1 MQPVCVQII
10 GQGQLIQ
17 IGETRSIYGNLGR
30 VEPVNTNWGSKP
42 VNTNWGPRLVNTNWG
57 PGLVNT
63 NLVSGPRA
71 RARVGGQAK
80 GWGPGNTNTPS
91 SIKLQNFAGMIT
103 SK

>member
-42 VNTNWGPRLVNTNWG
+42 VNTNWG